1 MFTVLYSVH
10 RSYDE
15 HNVCFFIQLEE
26 GQASSQLKMQKL
38 SIVKK
43 ESIDNPG
50 KKDGA
55 GRVAEKDGA
64 GIAAEK
70 DGAGDKKAKT
80 GEVSTL
86 KKRSVAFVPTGQK
99 HDQTWHH

>member
-1 MFTVLYSVH
+1 M
-10 RSYDE
+10 
-15 HNVCFFIQLEE
+15 IQLEE
-26 GQASSQLKMQKL
+26 GPAGSQPIMQKL

-43 ESIDNPG
+43 ESVGNPG

-55 GRVAEKDGA
+55 GR
-64 GIAAEK
+64 AAEK
-70 DGAGDKKAKT
+70 DGASRVAEKDGDKKAKT

>member
-1 MFTVLYSVH
+1 MYRLQLYIVR

-15 HNVCFFIQLEE
+15 HDVSFVIQLEE
-26 GQASSQLKMQKL
+26 GQASSQPKMQKL

-43 ESIDNPG
+43 ESVGNPG

-55 GRVAEKDGA
+55 GV
-64 GIAAEK
+64 AAEK

-86 KKRSVAFVPTGQK
+86 KKRSVAFVPTGHTMDNK
-99 HDQTWHH
+99 DGNA

>member
-1 MFTVLYSVH
+1 
-10 RSYDE
+10 
-15 HNVCFFIQLEE
+15 
-26 GQASSQLKMQKL
+26 MQKL

-43 ESIDNPG
+43 ESIGNPG
-50 KKDGA
+50 K
-55 GRVAEKDGA
+55 KDGA

-86 KKRSVAFVPTGQK
+86 KKRSVAFVPTGHTVDIK
-99 HDQTWHH
+99 YIIINLNNFEFI

>member
-1 MFTVLYSVH
+1 
-10 RSYDE
+10 
-15 HNVCFFIQLEE
+15 
-26 GQASSQLKMQKL
+26 MQKL

-43 ESIDNPG
+43 ESLGNPG

-55 GRVAEKDGA
+55 GRASEKDGA

-86 KKRSVAFVPTGQK
+86 KKRSVAFVPTGHTMDIK
-99 HDQTWHH
+99 GIDRSFELRGESRLI